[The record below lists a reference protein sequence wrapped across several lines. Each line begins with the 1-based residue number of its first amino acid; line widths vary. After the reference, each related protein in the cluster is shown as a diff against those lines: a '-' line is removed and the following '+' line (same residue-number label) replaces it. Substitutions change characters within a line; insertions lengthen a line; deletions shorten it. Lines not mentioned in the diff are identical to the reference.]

1 MTRSSRSQDDDSKHV
16 IEQTAPYWLI
26 LTAALLPV
34 LVCLYAYVRIAALS
48 ESPRVYFGLVPVW
61 PVVCLA
67 SWIILLGVPIHYD
80 SLNLALQLIS
90 YLTGTLLIFS
100 VSGWVLAG
108 HKTKGSTSDEQ
119 ISAGLRAGLLMI
131 VPAIIVMAIMSCA
144 LAGYCL

>member
-1 MTRSSRSQDDDSKHV
+1 MTRGSRTQDDRSEHV

-26 LTAALLPV
+26 LTAAFLPV
-34 LVCLYAYVRIAALS
+34 LACLYAYVRIAALS
-48 ESPRVYFGLVPVW
+48 DSPRVYFGLVPFC

-67 SWIILLGVPIHYD
+67 SWIILLGLPIHYD
-80 SLNLALQLIS
+80 SLSLALQLIS

-108 HKTKGSTSDEQ
+108 QKTKGSTPDEQ

-131 VPAIIVMAIMSCA
+131 VPAILVMATMSCV